1 MGEWREE
8 GARSKGPK
16 GEPLRGHCFKLYVC
30 VFWESEKYEPAAGA
44 WGRGEDLVGVTI

>member
-1 MGEWREE
+1 MEEWREE

-16 GEPLRGHCFKLYVC
+16 GEPLRGHCFKLYIC

-44 WGRGEDLVGVTI
+44 WRRGEDLVGVTI